1 MNNMTLSHCLSESV
15 AMSVL
20 DWPIILSLRD
30 TELICLDTQETSR
43 AEQGR
48 RGGQMFKPAQFSVSL
63 INNRL
68 DDNPIF
74 K

>member
-30 TELICLDTQETSR
+30 TELICMDTQETSR
-43 AEQGR
+43 AGQER
-48 RGGQMFKPAQFSVSL
+48 RANVQTSSVL
-63 INNRL
+63 CL
-68 DDNPIF
+68 FD